1 MTGPPADAEVLA
13 ACGLAAVPGVGAATL
28 SRIAA
33 AFGSFEAALRA
44 GTSQLRSRSVELR
57 LRSETVRYLED
68 EPDLACLGS
77 WALEAARNVGAHPV
91 LLGREGYPPLLAQTA
106 NPPAVLYVR
115 GLLAPEARRVAVV
128 GARECDERGLEM
140 ARTLG
145 EDLARGN
152 VEVVSGGARGVDAA
166 AHAGALRGGGTT
178 VAVLGCGI
186 DQAYPPENRE
196 LFDRIASGGGAVM
209 SELVPG
215 AVPKPANF
223 PRRNR
228 IIAGLSQAT
237 VVVRAAARSGA
248 LVTANDAIAEGRPVF
263 AIRGPAGDPLSE
275 GTELLLREGLAREVT
290 DAAELGVRLAWDVH
304 IPPREVP
311 PKADRARLETDEVGE
326 RLLALL
332 DDGTEMHVDEL
343 AARSHLAPQEA
354 LRKLTELE
362 VLGLCRQRPGKYFL
376 RCQALEPTG
385 RAGHLPPPPRKR

>member
-1 MTGPPADAEVLA
+1 VTGPPADAELLA

-33 AFGSFEAALRA
+33 AFGSFETALRA

-68 EPDLACLGS
+68 EPDLARLGS
-77 WALEAARNVGAHPV
+77 WALEAARDAGAHPL

-115 GLLAPEARRVAVV
+115 GFLAPDARRVAVV
-128 GARECDERGLEM
+128 GARQCDERGLEM

-145 EDLARGN
+145 EDLARAKI
-152 VEVVSGGARGVDAA
+152 EVVSGGARGVDAA
-166 AHAGALRGGGTT
+166 AHAGALRGAGTT

-186 DQAYPPENRE
+186 DQAYPPENGE

-215 AVPKPANF
+215 ALPKPANF

-237 VVVRAAARSGA
+237 VVVRAGARSGA
-248 LVTANDAIAEGRPVF
+248 LVTARDAVAGGRPVF
-263 AIRGPAGDPLSE
+263 AMRGSAGGPLSE
-275 GTELLLREGLAREVT
+275 GPEMLLREGLAREIT
-290 DAAELGVRLAWDVH
+290 GAADLCVQLGWEAH
-304 IPPREVP
+304 IPPREAP
-311 PKADRARLETDEVGE
+311 PKPEGPRVQTDEVGE

-332 DDGTEMHVDEL
+332 DDGTAMHVDEL

-376 RCQALEPTG
+376 RC
-385 RAGHLPPPPRKR
+385 

>member
-1 MTGPPADAEVLA
+1 VTGPPADVELVA
-13 ACGLAAVPGVGAATL
+13 ACGFAALPGVGSATL
-28 SRIAA
+28 SRIVS

-44 GTSQLRSRSVELR
+44 GTPELRSRAAELR

-68 EPDLACLGS
+68 DPDVARLGS
-77 WALEAARNVGAHPV
+77 WALEQAHKAGARP
-91 LLGREGYPPLLAQTA
+91 LLKGEQGYPPLLARA
-106 NPPAVLYVR
+106 AKAPELLYVR
-115 GLLAPEARRVAVV
+115 GTLASDVRRVAVV

-145 EDLARGN
+145 EDLARGRI
-152 VEVVSGGARGVDAA
+152 EVVSGGARGIDSA

-186 DQAYPPENRE
+186 DRAYPAENRE
-196 LFDRIASGGGAVM
+196 LFDRIAAGGGAVV

-215 AVPKPANF
+215 ALPKPSHF

-228 IIAGLSQAT
+228 IVATLSEASVVIRAG
-237 VVVRAAARSGA
+237 ARSGA
-248 LVTANDAIAEGRPVF
+248 LVTARDAAAERRPVF
-263 AIRGPAGDPLSE
+263 AMRGSPGELLSE
-275 GTELLLREGLAREVT
+275 GPEILLREGAREVT
-290 DAAELGVRLAWDVH
+290 DAADLCAQLGWDVR
-304 IPPREVP
+304 IPPRERQP
-311 PKADRARLETDEVGE
+311 RAQRRRVETDEAGE

-332 DDGTEMHVDEL
+332 DDRAEMHVDEL

-376 RCQALEPTG
+376 RC
-385 RAGHLPPPPRKR
+385 